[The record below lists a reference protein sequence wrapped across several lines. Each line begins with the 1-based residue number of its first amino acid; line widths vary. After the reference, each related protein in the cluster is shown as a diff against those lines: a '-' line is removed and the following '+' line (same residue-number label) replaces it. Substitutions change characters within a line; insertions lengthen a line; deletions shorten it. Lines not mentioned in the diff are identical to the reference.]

1 MYYKINL
8 NCSKCQKPTDI
19 KLKHN
24 IDGIKKLY
32 FQCILKIHFKII
44 MGFYE
49 EDWDYYL
56 KELSIEKNCYYLLK
70 DFDDKLNK
78 KN

>member
-1 MYYKINL
+1 MNL

-32 FQCILKIHFKII
+32 FQCILKIYFKKI

-49 EDWDYYL
+49 ED
-56 KELSIEKNCYYLLK
+56 
-70 DFDDKLNK
+70 
-78 KN
+78 

>member
-1 MYYKINL
+1 MYYKITL

-32 FQCILKIHFKII
+32 FRCILKIHFKII

-49 EDWDYYL
+49 EDRL
-56 KELSIEKNCYYLLK
+56 LSERTKYRKKLLLFIK
-70 DFDDKLNK
+70 RL
-78 KN
+78 